1 MELLQLH
8 MLVLKVT
15 LATLLEIEL
24 PVLLVTFVKQELLL
38 LDQSGLSIMERC
50 VFLENIVPLDHLLLL
65 YVVLVSSAH
74 NTSL

>member
-8 MLVLKVT
+8 MLVLRVT

-38 LDQSGLSIMERC
+38 LDLSGLSIMERC
-50 VFLENIVPLDHLLLL
+50 VFLENIVPLDLLLLL